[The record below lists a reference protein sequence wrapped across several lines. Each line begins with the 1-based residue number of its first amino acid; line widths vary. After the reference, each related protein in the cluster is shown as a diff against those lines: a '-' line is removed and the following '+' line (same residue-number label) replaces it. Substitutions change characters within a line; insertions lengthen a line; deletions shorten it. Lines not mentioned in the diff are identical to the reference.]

1 MTLLRIEALHKVKKD
16 SLRGEKEILKGI
28 DLQVRAGDL
37 AVLIGPSGGGKSTLL
52 RLINRLEEPSSG
64 RIFLRGTDIRELNP
78 IELRRNVA
86 LVMQKPFMFPG
97 TALDN
102 LQRSFI
108 YARQEPPDENHPD
121 IQEVLD
127 TCELARELVSQDA
140 RSLSIGQQQRVSL
153 ARSLILRPEILLL
166 DETISA
172 LDRPTAE
179 KVVYSL
185 KKLCKEKGLTILM
198 VSHDLPLAEK
208 VATLGVYLEDGEV
221 LEEGPPVAFFGAPKK
236 EQLRKFLTQT
246 SFD

>member
-1 MTLLRIEALHKVKKD
+1 MVVLSIEALSKVKKD
-16 SLRGEKEILKGI
+16 KQRGEKKVLNGI
-28 DLQVRAGDL
+28 DLLVRAGEF

-64 RIFLRGTDIRELNP
+64 SIFLSGKDLRDYHP
-78 IELRRNVA
+78 VELRRKAA

-102 LQRSFI
+102 LQRPFA
-108 YARQEPPDENHPD
+108 YAGVEFPGRDHPD
-121 IQEVLD
+121 IQGVLE
-127 TCELARELVSQDA
+127 TCSLPTELVLQDA

-153 ARSLILRPEILLL
+153 ARSLLMAPDILLL

-179 KVVYSL
+179 KVAHAL
-185 KKLCKEKGLTILM
+185 RGLCREKRLTVLM
-198 VSHDLPLAEK
+198 VTHDLPLAEK
-208 VATLGVYLEDGEV
+208 VASYGVYLEGGAV
-221 LEEGPPVAFFGAPKK
+221 LEQGAVAGFFGAPQ
-236 EQLRKFLTQT
+236 EEPLRKFLTQT